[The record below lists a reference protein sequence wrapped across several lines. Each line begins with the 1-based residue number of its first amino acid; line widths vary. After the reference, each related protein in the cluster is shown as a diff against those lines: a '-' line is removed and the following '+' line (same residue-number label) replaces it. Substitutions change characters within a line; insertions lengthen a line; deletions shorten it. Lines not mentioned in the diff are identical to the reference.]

1 MWRCLAQTRW
11 QADRGGLN
19 RRKVLTAIKPEVAI
33 ISVGAGNSYGHPT
46 AEALGRLQ
54 TVGAKIYRTDQA
66 GTVTVSTDGY
76 TYTVATDKIGSSAPV
91 QVATTA
97 AAAQAA
103 APVAVNQQQ
112 NSVPASSGSV
122 SITALDLKGET
133 VKITNSGSSSVSL
146 AGWKLTDEGAKHSY
160 TFTGTT
166 VPVAG
171 SVTIASGTATG
182 DIKWKNDNVW
192 NNDGDTAYL
201 YDGSGRLV
209 SQKRG

>member
-1 MWRCLAQTRW
+1 M
-11 QADRGGLN
+11 N

-33 ISVGAGNSYGHPT
+33 ISVGTGNSYGHPT

-54 TVGAKIYRTDQA
+54 TVGAKVYRTDQA
-66 GTVTVSTDGY
+66 GTVTVTTDGN
-76 TYTVATDKIGSSAPV
+76 TYTVATDKTGGSAPV
-91 QVATTA
+91 LVATT

-103 APVAVNQQQ
+103 APVAVTQQQ

-122 SITALDLKGET
+122 SITVLDLQGET
-133 VKITNSGSSSVSL
+133 VKITNSGSSFVSL

-160 TFTGTT
+160 SFTGTT
-166 VPVAG
+166 LPAAG
-171 SVTIASGTATG
+171 SVTIASGTASG
-182 DIKWKNDNVW
+182 DLKWTSTNVW